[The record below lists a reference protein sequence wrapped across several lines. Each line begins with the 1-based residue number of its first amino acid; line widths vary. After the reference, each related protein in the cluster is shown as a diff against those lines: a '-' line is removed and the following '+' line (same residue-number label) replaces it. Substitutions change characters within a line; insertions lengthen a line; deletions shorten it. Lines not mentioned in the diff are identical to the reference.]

1 MSKSLLNPSELHGDV
16 IPEWIVKIQC
26 AIFAV
31 LWSITMLP
39 NVLIFRNM
47 ALISGAI
54 IGLYVVI
61 KKRDD
66 LMTRRAIPLVIIGA
80 LFVWVTL
87 HLLLI
92 GKNHEFQWAEYQSL
106 WKRAFLGSIFA
117 LGLGLSLAG
126 AKKNYW
132 AFIFAGICGPIL
144 IFYCKYLAKL
154 FSLYFGFLL
163 PEAMVLSADYH
174 HPYYIPKTSYVFYC
188 LPALAIALGY
198 LAKLL
203 KSRDINW
210 ALIFVFT
217 TVIIGVLG
225 IFYLENI
232 KNGFIYIFLLTLGFF
247 FSIFRSESKVFSVKS
262 YLLLAILGFLIVW
275 VVFSNFRANDSWK
288 SLVAD
293 SKVAIQMQPSEVWA
307 KSHFS
312 YPIKA
317 DGVSVSPTN
326 FDRIFYLK
334 IAIPF
339 ITQYPL
345 GYGLVHSSFGH
356 IAREKYQYAPLIQS
370 HSGWVDLILGLGIP
384 GAALLLM
391 ASVLAMIQ
399 ISSVG
404 SPWSIFG
411 LWSLLSV
418 VLLFITTEV
427 FQKNFVDTYV
437 WLVVM
442 VAAIGLGNSRGNYVN
457 YSFELRYIK
466 KIFDYLLLLNHR

>member
-1 MSKSLLNPSELHGDV
+1 VVSKSLLNRSELHGDIV
-16 IPEWIVKIQC
+16 PEWIVKIQC

-47 ALISGAI
+47 ALIFGAI
-54 IGLYVVI
+54 IGLYVAI
-61 KKRDD
+61 KNRDV
-66 LMTRRAIPLVIIGA
+66 LITKRAIPLIIIGA

-87 HLLLI
+87 HLLFI
-92 GKNHEFQWAEYQSL
+92 GKNHELQWAEYQSL

-117 LGLGLSLAG
+117 LGLGISLAG
-126 AKKNYW
+126 AKKNHW
-132 AFIFAGICGPIL
+132 AFIFVGICGPIL
-144 IFYCKYLAKL
+144 IFYCKYLAK
-154 FSLYFGFLL
+154 FCASYFGFLL
-163 PEAMVLSADYH
+163 PEAMILTIDYH
-174 HPYYIPKTSYVFYC
+174 HHYYIPKISYVFYC
-188 LPALAIALGY
+188 LPALGIALGY
-198 LAKLL
+198 LAELL
-203 KSRDINW
+203 KSRDMNW

-217 TVIIGVLG
+217 TVIIAVLG

-232 KNGFIYIFLLTLGFF
+232 KNGFIYVFLLTLGFF
-247 FSIFRSESKVFSVKS
+247 LSIFGSKSKFFSVKS
-262 YLLLAILGFLIVW
+262 YLLLAILGFLIAW
-275 VVFSNFRANDSWK
+275 GVFSNFRTNDSWK

-293 SKVAIQMQPSEVWA
+293 SEVAIQMQPSEVWT
-307 KSHFS
+307 KSPFS

-339 ITQYPL
+339 IIEHPL

-384 GAALLLM
+384 GVAILLV
-391 ASVLAMIQ
+391 ASILAMIQ

-427 FQKNFVDTYV
+427 SQKNFVDTYV

-442 VAAIGLGNSRGNYVN
+442 VAAIGLANSRGNSVTYN
-457 YSFELRYIK
+457 FE
-466 KIFDYLLLLNHR
+466 